1 MNPNFCLTDC
11 ARNESLENGSHS
23 PKLCT
28 TRVDRT
34 EKGRISKKRKRVD
47 QVEGNSDTADETSNA
62 AGSTK
67 RRRDGNLREWKS
79 YTYAL
84 CSTIGSVRGSS
95 SREVT
100 GPHRGSVKPKST
112 ALLT

>member
-67 RRRDGNLREWKS
+67 RHRDGNLENRS
-79 YTYAL
+79 HTPTL
-84 CSTIGSVRGSS
+84 CSTTGSVRGSS

-100 GPHRGSVKPKST
+100 GPHRGSVKPKAT
-112 ALLT
+112 AFLT